1 MTYDT
6 STGDNSDGTY
16 PHTVQVSDKIKCD
29 QCAFD
34 RDYADSW
41 KVNSKNTYVLHIKG
55 DDLIRF
61 TSTNFI
67 YSDGKT

>member
-6 STGDNSDGTY
+6 TSSDSSEGTY
-16 PHTVQVSDKIKCD
+16 PHEIKILETVKFD

-41 KVNSKNTYVLHIKG
+41 KVSSKNTYVLHIKG

-61 TSTNFI
+61 TAANFI
-67 YSDGKT
+67 YADG